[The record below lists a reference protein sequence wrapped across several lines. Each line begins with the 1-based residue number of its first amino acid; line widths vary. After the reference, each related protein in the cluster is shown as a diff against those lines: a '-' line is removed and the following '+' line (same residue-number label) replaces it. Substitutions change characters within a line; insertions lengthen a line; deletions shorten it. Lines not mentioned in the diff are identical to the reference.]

1 MVNGDL
7 PDFCCS
13 FKFSNKKTFHLHFK
27 VVFLFIGTPY
37 SPAEYHNKNHISNRI
52 HDYLKLVLKYNLLN
66 ELNIPVNVII
76 SPSFAL

>member
-27 VVFLFIGTPY
+27 VVFLFIGTLC
-37 SPAEYHNKNHISNRI
+37 SVAEYHNKNHISNLI
-52 HDYLKLVLKYNLLN
+52 HNYLKLVLKYNLLN
-66 ELNIPVNVII
+66 DLNICVNFII